1 MKVTQHAEY
10 VILYH
15 LQHCLLYNVNV
26 VHSEHYITINITI
39 G

>member
-15 LQHCLLYNVNV
+15 LQHCLLYNV
-26 VHSEHYITINITI
+26 HSEHYITINITS